1 MQTHEEMKFGFETLA
16 AWSQNI
22 ALLPLEEW
30 QAGFDRAETIAPI
43 LDPTL
48 YREYLHSEKAAIL
61 RRLIA
66 AALPLKRVVLESQAA
81 VQEQIAAMKG

>member
-1 MQTHEEMKFGFETLA
+1 METLEEMTLGFETLA
-16 AWSQNI
+16 AWSRNI

-30 QAGFDRAETIAPI
+30 QAALDRAETVVPF

-48 YREYLHSEKAAIL
+48 YRDYLYSEKAAIL

-66 AALPLKRVVLESQAA
+66 AALPLKRVVVESQAA
-81 VQEQIAAMKG
+81 VQENITAMKG